1 MSAEKT
7 RPVNLAA
14 NAVPS
19 DGYVL
24 SVDGKLKNKY
34 STSEEA
40 MAAGLK
46 LKQSFPVLQ
55 VAVFDGA
62 AQSYT
67 LVKLP
72 E

>member
-24 SVDGKLKNKY
+24 SVDGKLKNKFA
-34 STSEEA
+34 TPEDA